1 MQKPEWGEG
10 KTQCV
15 YLIALFYIHI
25 HVRPLPG
32 WCVVKKREAPTIPT
46 LSFFLLTVIALVG
59 ELRERKWRWKEIT
72 KFLY

>member
-10 KTQCV
+10 ETQSV

-32 WCVVKKREAPTIPT
+32 WCVVKKRKARFPHS
-46 LSFFLLTVIALVG
+46 LRLLLTVIALVG
-59 ELRERKWRWKEIT
+59 ELTERK
-72 KFLY
+72 

>member
-1 MQKPEWGEG
+1 MQKPEWGKG

-32 WCVVKKREAPTIPT
+32 WRVVKKREAPDSHT
-46 LSFFLLTVIALVG
+46 LSLSC
-59 ELRERKWRWKEIT
+59 
-72 KFLY
+72 